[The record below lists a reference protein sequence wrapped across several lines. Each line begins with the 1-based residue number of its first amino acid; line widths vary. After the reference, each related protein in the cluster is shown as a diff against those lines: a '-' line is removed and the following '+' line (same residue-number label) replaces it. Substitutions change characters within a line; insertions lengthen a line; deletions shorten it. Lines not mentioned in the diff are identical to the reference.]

1 MKLPEKM
8 KKGISAQLTY
18 LIVIGIIVAGVLT
31 YFFQYT
37 FSRRRVIAD
46 TGIRAEESA
55 LELIST
61 LREYPA
67 YEWLLSYWYEHADQ
81 LEVEY
86 DTDFDS
92 GTVTEEKERIFAERQ
107 PDLSFRYLDQEE
119 IASLPDEDQK
129 LYAEIAYSWILAR
142 INESKRN
149 QGCDYLYLT
158 ETGTDTSGQP
168 YETQCFLMSGADPGA
183 VRGTNYG
190 EVYTLGVTVSVG
202 EDSTSESMRNAVEMA
217 LEDQPDSHKVSG
229 ESLAGAGNYV
239 DYYACVA
246 VIGDHAYLAGV
257 TYNIKSLLSKI
268 RMDALKSTLL
278 VALYQILLLWIVMQR
293 VSMYIIIP
301 LKKILKI
308 IRSYTHTRDSA
319 AVEEGMTD
327 VLAGKKGMAVRQ
339 NEIGQLAEDFTALTK
354 EIDEYTEEI
363 RTVTSQ
369 KERYKTELN
378 IASQIQAQM
387 LPKDFPAISKN
398 HAFDLYAS
406 MTPAREV
413 GGDFYDFFLTDQEH
427 LALVIG
433 DVSDKG
439 VPAALFMMTAQALI
453 RNLAKM
459 EKSPAKVLSRV
470 NDQLCE
476 NNDSGY
482 FATVWFAL
490 IDLMTGEGISV
501 NAGHE
506 YPAVCRAGGSYE
518 LIRSKHS
525 ISIGVMPGIRYRE
538 HTFRLD
544 PGDQLFVY
552 TDGVPEAV
560 NQDEEPFGT
569 ERMLDVLNRN
579 RDAGSKELLV
589 RVKEEI
595 DAFAGDVPQFDDT
608 TMLGFRYNG
617 TDQGTEA

>member
-1 MKLPEKM
+1 
-8 KKGISAQLTY
+8 
-18 LIVIGIIVAGVLT
+18 
-31 YFFQYT
+31 
-37 FSRRRVIAD
+37 
-46 TGIRAEESA
+46 
-55 LELIST
+55 
-61 LREYPA
+61 
-67 YEWLLSYWYEHADQ
+67 
-81 LEVEY
+81 
-86 DTDFDS
+86 
-92 GTVTEEKERIFAERQ
+92 
-107 PDLSFRYLDQEE
+107 
-119 IASLPDEDQK
+119 
-129 LYAEIAYSWILAR
+129 
-142 INESKRN
+142 
-149 QGCDYLYLT
+149 
-158 ETGTDTSGQP
+158 
-168 YETQCFLMSGADPGA
+168 
-183 VRGTNYG
+183 
-190 EVYTLGVTVSVG
+190 
-202 EDSTSESMRNAVEMA
+202 
-217 LEDQPDSHKVSG
+217 
-229 ESLAGAGNYV
+229 
-239 DYYACVA
+239 
-246 VIGDHAYLAGV
+246 
-257 TYNIKSLLSKI
+257 
-268 RMDALKSTLL
+268 
-278 VALYQILLLWIVMQR
+278 
-293 VSMYIIIP
+293 
-301 LKKILKI
+301 
-308 IRSYTHTRDSA
+308 
-319 AVEEGMTD
+319 
-327 VLAGKKGMAVRQ
+327 
-339 NEIGQLAEDFTALTK
+339 
-354 EIDEYTEEI
+354 
-363 RTVTSQ
+363 
-369 KERYKTELN
+369 
-378 IASQIQAQM
+378 
-387 LPKDFPAISKN
+387 
-398 HAFDLYAS
+398 

-595 DAFAGDVPQFDDT
+595 DAFAGDIPQFDDT

>member
-158 ETGTDTSGQP
+158 ETGTDTSERP
-168 YETQCFLMSGADPGA
+168 YETQCFLMSGADPDA
-183 VRGTNYG
+183 VRG
-190 EVYTLGVTVSVG
+190 
-202 EDSTSESMRNAVEMA
+202 MEMA

-278 VALYQILLLWIVMQR
+278 AALYQILLLWIVMQR

-378 IASQIQAQM
+378 IASQIQAQV
-387 LPKDFPAISKN
+387 LPKDFFTISEN
-398 HAFDLYAS
+398 HAFELYAS

-413 GGDFYDFFLTDQEH
+413 GGDFYDFFFTDQEH

-439 VPAALFMMTAQALI
+439 VPAALFMMTAKALI

-459 EKSPAKVLSRV
+459 EKSPAKVLSHV

-482 FATVWFAL
+482 FATVWLAL
-490 IDLMTGEGISV
+490 IDLTTGEGISV

-525 ISIGVMPGIRYRE
+525 ISIGVMPGISYRE

-544 PGDQLFVY
+544 PSDQLFVY

-560 NQDEEPFGT
+560 NQEEKPFGT

-579 RDAGSKELLV
+579 RDAGSKELLM

-595 DAFAGDVPQFDDT
+595 DAFAGDIPQFDDT